1 METLNT
7 IQQLAPA
14 TTVAALLAL
23 PWVTAFFMHLAG
35 SLAGAAHD
43 DKWNL
48 RAAAAQRWA
57 DTLGAPRKSAV
68 IAMFAARRPQY
79 AAELPRAA

>member
-14 TTVAALLAL
+14 TAVAAVLTL
-23 PWVTAFFMHLAG
+23 PWITAFFMYLAD
-35 SLAGAAHD
+35 SAASAAQD

-48 RAAAAQRWA
+48 RAAAAKRWA
-57 DTLGAPRKSAV
+57 GTLGAPRKSAV
-68 IAMFAARRPQY
+68 VAKFATRRAQF

>member
-35 SLAGAAHD
+35 SAASVAHD
-43 DKWNL
+43 DKWSL
-48 RAAAAQRWA
+48 RAVAAQRWA
-57 DTLGAPRKSAV
+57 GTLGAPRKSAV
-68 IAMFAARRPQY
+68 AARHAQF
-79 AAELPRAA
+79 AAELPHAA

>member
-14 TTVAALLAL
+14 TTVVALLAL
-23 PWVTAFFMHLAG
+23 PWITAFFMHLAG
-35 SLAGAAHD
+35 SAAGVAHD

-48 RAAAAQRWA
+48 RAVAAQRWA
-57 DTLGAPRKSAV
+57 GTLGSPRKSAAV
-68 IAMFAARRPQY
+68 AKFAARRAQF

>member
-1 METLNT
+1 MESLNT

-23 PWVTAFFMHLAG
+23 PWATAFVMHVAG
-35 SLAGAAHD
+35 SLAGTAQD

-57 DTLGAPRKSAV
+57 GTLGTPRKLAV
-68 IAMFAARRPQY
+68 AARRAQF

>member
-35 SLAGAAHD
+35 SVAGAAHD

-48 RAAAAQRWA
+48 RAAAAKRWA
-57 DTLGAPRKSAV
+57 GTLGAPRKSAAV
-68 IAMFAARRPQY
+68 AKFAVRRAQF

>member
-14 TTVAALLAL
+14 TAVAAVLTL
-23 PWVTAFFMHLAG
+23 PWITAFVMYLAD
-35 SLAGAAHD
+35 SAAGVAQD

-48 RAAAAQRWA
+48 RAAAARRWA
-57 DTLGAPRKSAV
+57 GTLGAPRKSR
-68 IAMFAARRPQY
+68 IAASRAQF